1 MKYFIMAKLKLFIIK
16 ALIKEVFIEYFIN
29 AVIKLSIIKALIKK
43 GFMINVHIFTNKL
56 IIIIIIINIYQVFM
70 INLNYYSSIKVL
82 NFIKITLNFK
92 QHCKNYWLIDI
103 IRDNSYIVKINLKI
117 I

>member
-1 MKYFIMAKLKLFIIK
+1 
-16 ALIKEVFIEYFIN
+16 
-29 AVIKLSIIKALIKK
+29 
-43 GFMINVHIFTNKL
+43 
-56 IIIIIIINIYQVFM
+56 M